1 MTADL
6 NHLTQRLIATEAGA
20 VPWLWQPLLA
30 LLAQGNPVS
39 VEDLSAATGRSV
51 ADVRQGLEG
60 MPDTE
65 YDADGRI
72 LGHGLTLIPTAH
84 RFEVAGRPMY
94 TWCALDT
101 LIFPTLLERA
111 ASVESGSPTSG
122 EPIRVTIDPVAGVT
136 SVEPATAVVSLVNPD
151 QITSIRSSFCNQ
163 VNYFTSEEDAAGW
176 LAEHPRAEVVPVAV
190 AYRIGTDLTTGF
202 LNQFQANAA
211 VADDGHCRC

>member
-101 LIFPTLLERA
+101 LIFPPILGLA
-111 ASVESGSPTSG
+111 ARVQSPCRTTGELVRLNVDESGVTG
-122 EPIRVTIDPVAGVT
+122 LEPEG
-136 SVEPATAVVSLVNPD
+136 AVVSLVDPQD
-151 QITSIRSSFCNQ
+151 LTSVRSAFCNQ
-163 VNYFTSEEDAAGW
+163 VHFFASTEAAQPW
-176 LAEHPRAEVVPVAV
+176 LKQHPGAAVLPVAE
-190 AYRIGTDLTTGF
+190 AYQLAGPLAKGMAAKQFTDPGP
-202 LNQFQANAA
+202 A
-211 VADDGHCRC
+211 CC